1 MHNRLKI
8 EKGKTSRY
16 ITQVIVHPNYMGRLT
31 QWDFDIALMKLQ
43 SPVEFSDEI
52 APICL
57 PPQGL
62 NMATMGARGWV
73 TGWGDTQGL
82 YEYFSPTYELII
94 WNYFSFI

>member
-52 APICL
+52 TPICL

-62 NMATMGARGWV
+62 NMATLGARGWV

-82 YEYFSPTYELII
+82 KQIL
-94 WNYFSFI
+94 SFTCCLF